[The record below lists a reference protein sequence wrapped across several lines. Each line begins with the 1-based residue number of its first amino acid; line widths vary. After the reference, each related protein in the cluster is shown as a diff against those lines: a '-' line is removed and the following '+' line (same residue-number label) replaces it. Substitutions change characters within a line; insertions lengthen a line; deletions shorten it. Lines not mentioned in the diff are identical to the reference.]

1 MHRAF
6 GSPELAPLFDPFLLL
21 DDFGS
26 SDQSDYLMGFPWHPH
41 RGIETVTY
49 LLKGTV
55 EHEDS
60 MGNKGTI
67 GPGDAQW
74 MTAGSGIFHSEMPR
88 PLGQKGVPSNNLSS
102 SEVRGLQLWINVPAS
117 EKMNDPEYQNLVGK
131 AVPSAEL
138 DDGAFVKAVAG
149 ALGSVSDLGLLQ
161 GPVQDNGVDAGY
173 FDVTIPA
180 GGRLDLKVKEGHTAV
195 TYVVEGEISVP
206 SFSKPVGPK
215 SVSLFSR
222 SGDAVSIRAEN
233 GPTRFIVLTGKPLNE
248 PVVWYG
254 PIVMNGEEQL
264 LQAFR
269 ELSEGTFV
277 KKAALWKDLA

>member
-1 MHRAF
+1 
-6 GSPELAPLFDPFLLL
+6 
-21 DDFGS
+21 
-26 SDQSDYLMGFPWHPH
+26 MGFPWHPH

-67 GPGDAQW
+67 GPGDVQW

-180 GGRLDLKVKEGHTAV
+180 GGRLDLKVKEGYTAGRLRRRGRDKRPILFQTGRAKIGLPFQQV
-195 TYVVEGEISVP
+195 GRCCKHKSRERAYEVYRADWKAFERARGMVWPNSHERRGAASAGVQRAKRGYLREKSCPLEGL
-206 SFSKPVGPK
+206 G
-215 SVSLFSR
+215 LM
-222 SGDAVSIRAEN
+222 AWAY
-233 GPTRFIVLTGKPLNE
+233 L
-248 PVVWYG
+248 
-254 PIVMNGEEQL
+254 
-264 LQAFR
+264 
-269 ELSEGTFV
+269 
-277 KKAALWKDLA
+277 